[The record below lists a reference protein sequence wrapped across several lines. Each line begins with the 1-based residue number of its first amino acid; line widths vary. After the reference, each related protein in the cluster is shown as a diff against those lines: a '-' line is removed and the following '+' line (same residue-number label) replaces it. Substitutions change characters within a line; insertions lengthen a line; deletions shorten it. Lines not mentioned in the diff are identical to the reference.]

1 MNTAAK
7 LYIKNMVCQ
16 RCVMAVEAILQALE
30 IAYHQVLVG
39 EVELCDPLSG
49 TRREGLQQALEKIG
63 LELIDNRKTSTIE
76 KAKQF
81 IIKKA
86 RNEVAE
92 SEKNQKLSVYLTDQL
107 HLDYSYLSSLFSSV
121 EGRTIE
127 HYFIHQRIEKAKELL
142 VYDQMTLSEIAWV
155 LGYSSTA
162 YLSNQFKK
170 VTGLTPSY
178 FKEIGAARRKPI
190 DEA

>member
-16 RCVMAVEAILQALE
+16 RCVMAVEAILRELE
-30 IAYHQVLVG
+30 IAHHQVVVG
-39 EVELCDPLSG
+39 EVELCEPLSG
-49 TRREGLQQALEKIG
+49 ARREGLQQALEKIG

-76 KAKQF
+76 KAKQL

-86 RNEVAE
+86 RNEVGE
-92 SEKNQKLSVYLTDQL
+92 SEKSQKLSVYLTDQL
-107 HLDYSYLSSLFSSV
+107 HLDYSYLSNLFSSV

-142 VYDQMTLSEIAWV
+142 VYDQMTLSEIAWE